1 MCWSYVVCLRTR
13 LLGVWPLVEAAPVLS
28 ALFVGGCSW
37 SSACLLSAL
46 GVASPPSNSLF
57 MASAGSV
64 FKKAYFV
71 ARRCAILGPSFSALP
86 ETRFSFGRR
95 IRRHTSTVAVAMASE
110 ARQRRGGAAL
120 PVKSATGFYAV
131 EYDPAEPS
139 ARGHGGMVSYQA
151 RHSASPQQP
160 QQFI

>member
-71 ARRCAILGPSFSALP
+71 ARRCGLCSGFRAGCSAGFC
-86 ETRFSFGRR
+86 RGFCGGGGR
-95 IRRHTSTVAVAMASE
+95 
-110 ARQRRGGAAL
+110 
-120 PVKSATGFYAV
+120 
-131 EYDPAEPS
+131 
-139 ARGHGGMVSYQA
+139 
-151 RHSASPQQP
+151 
-160 QQFI
+160 